1 MKVSEAPLPGVRV
14 IELDSFGDARG
25 FFFELFQARR
35 YLEAGIDQPFV
46 QDNFSRSVKDTL
58 RGLHF
63 QEPHPQGKLVQVL
76 QGAVFDVA
84 VDIRRGSPT
93 FGRWFGLE
101 LSSENK
107 RQLWI
112 PPGFAHGFCVTSA
125 IADFFY
131 KCTEY
136 YVPEA
141 DRAIAWNDPAIGI
154 RWPTQTPLLSK
165 KDAVAKPLSEAAVLP
180 SFAESK

>member
-1 MKVSEAPLPGVRV
+1 MRLTETPLPGVRV
-14 IELDSFGDARG
+14 IEVGSFGDERG
-25 FFFELFQARR
+25 FFMELFQARR
-35 YLEAGIDQPFV
+35 YLDAGIDLPFV
-46 QDNFSRSVKDTL
+46 QDNFSHSVKDTL

-63 QEPHPQGKLVQVL
+63 QEPRPQGKLVQVL

-101 LSSENK
+101 LSGENK

-125 IADFFY
+125 SADFLY

-141 DRAIAWNDPAIGI
+141 DRVLAWNDPTIGI

-165 KDAVAKPLSEAAVLP
+165 KDAAAKPLSEATVLP
-180 SFAESK
+180 SYADR